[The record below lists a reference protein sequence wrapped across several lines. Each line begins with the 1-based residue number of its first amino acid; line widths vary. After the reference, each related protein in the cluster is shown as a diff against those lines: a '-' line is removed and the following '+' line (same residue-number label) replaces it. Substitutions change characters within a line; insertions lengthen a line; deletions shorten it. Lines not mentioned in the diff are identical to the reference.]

1 MLVGL
6 SIRGIVLIDRLDL
19 ALEPGLNVMTGETGA
34 GKSILLDAL
43 GFALGARADA
53 ALIRRGAE
61 RASVSAEFAL
71 PVDHPV
77 RAMLEE
83 QGLAASE
90 SLVLR
95 RVLSRNG
102 ASRAFINDEPASV
115 SLMRRIGGALVQI
128 QGQGEQNSL
137 LSTATHRAVLDAFAG
152 LGAEADVLA
161 ASHDRMRAAMDALAT
176 AESDAA
182 RALEEETYLRH
193 MVAELDALEPK
204 PGEEAALDKQRTL
217 LRHAERIAAAVH
229 EAAALLTGESGAEVR
244 LSRAV
249 GALERVKSEAA
260 GHLDSALA
268 ALERAAIE
276 LGDALAEIEAA
287 GERVAPDPGRLEAV
301 EERVF
306 ALRAAARKH
315 QTSADELADLRDRL
329 VEKLAAAE
337 DAAGVRAG
345 LSESAGRARD
355 DYRRRASKLT
365 KARTR
370 SAHEFDAAVMAEL
383 CHLKFDKALFRTVVT
398 PCEEADWTR
407 AGADRIAFE
416 VATIPGL
423 EPGPLIRV
431 ASGGELSRLLLALKV
446 VLAGRGSAPTLVF
459 DEVDRGV
466 GGATAAAVGERMSGL
481 ARSAQVL
488 VVTHSPQVAA
498 RAVHHWRIAKHT
510 TGDGGLAAGIVRL
523 VGDQRREEI
532 ARMLAGVRVT
542 EAARRAASSLI
553 ESSGTPGLGP
563 PSP

>member
-34 GKSILLDAL
+34 GKSVLLDAL
-43 GFALGARADA
+43 GLALGARADA
-53 ALIRRGAE
+53 TLIRRGAE
-61 RASVSAEFAL
+61 RASVSAEFAP

-77 RAMLEE
+77 RALLEE

-102 ASRAFINDEPASV
+102 AGRAFINDEPASV
-115 SLMRRIGGALVQI
+115 SLMRRIGGALVEF

-137 LSTATHRAVLDAFAG
+137 LSMATHRATLDAFAG
-152 LGAEADVLA
+152 LGADADALA
-161 ASHDRMRAAMDALAT
+161 ASYHRMRAAANALAT

-182 RALEEETYLRH
+182 RARDEETYLRH
-193 MVAELDALEPK
+193 VVGELDALDPK
-204 PGEEAALDKQRTL
+204 PGEEVALDTQRTL
-217 LRHAERIAAAVH
+217 LRHAEQIAAAVH
-229 EAAALLTGESGAEVR
+229 ESATLLTGEAGAEVR

-249 GALERVKSEAA
+249 GALEQVKSEAA

-276 LGDALAEIEAA
+276 LGDGLAEIEAA
-287 GERVAPDPGRLEAV
+287 GERVAADPGRLEAV

-315 QTSADELADLRDRL
+315 QTSVDELAALRDR
-329 VEKLAAAE
+329 VAEKLAASE
-337 DAAGVRAG
+337 NAASLRAG
-345 LSESAGRARD
+345 LSESAGRTRD

-370 SAHEFDAAVMAEL
+370 AAQKFDVAVMAEL
-383 CHLKFDKALFRTVVT
+383 RQLKLDKALFRTVVT

-407 AGADRIAFE
+407 AGADRVAFE

-423 EPGPLIRV
+423 EPGPLTRV

-446 VLAGRGSAPTLVF
+446 ILAGRGGAPTLVF

-466 GGATAAAVGERMSGL
+466 GGATAAAVGERLSGV
-481 ARSAQVL
+481 ARTAQVL

-498 RAVHHWRIAKHT
+498 RAVHHWRIEKLT
-510 TGDGGLAAGIVRL
+510 TADGGLATGVVRL

-532 ARMLAGVRVT
+532 ARMLAGARVT
-542 EAARRAASSLI
+542 EAARQAASSLI
-553 ESSGTPGLGP
+553 ESSGTPGLRV